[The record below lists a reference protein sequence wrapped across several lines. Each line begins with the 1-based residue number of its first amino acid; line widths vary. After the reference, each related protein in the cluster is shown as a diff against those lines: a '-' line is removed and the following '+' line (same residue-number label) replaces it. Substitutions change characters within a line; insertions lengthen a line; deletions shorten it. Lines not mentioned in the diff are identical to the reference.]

1 MKALVYTAPE
11 SLEIRDV
18 PKPVPK
24 EGELLLQIM
33 ACGICGSDV
42 HGYLGKNGRRTAPM
56 VMGHEFTAKVVGLGD
71 GCQSF
76 EIGDAVSVFP
86 CLACFDCELC
96 EAGRE
101 NLCQGKKVLGVF
113 ANNGAMQ
120 EFIALHERQCFRLP
134 DGVDYLRGALA
145 EAFAVGYAAAK
156 KAGDLGGKKVLI
168 IGAGTI
174 GILTMLAVKA
184 RGPAKIAMSD
194 LSDKRLEVAKKMGAS
209 DAINPKAGD
218 FDKQVASVFG
228 GKADV
233 VIEAVGTS
241 IAANHAVSATASG
254 GKCIWIGN
262 NHQMIEVNMQEI
274 VTREISV
281 LGSFIYSYQEFNEA
295 LAMFGN
301 LNLDVFLDKVVTLD
315 EAAKI
320 FAELAADNEKYLKC
334 IINMEVADDV

>member
-11 SLEIRDV
+11 TLEIREV
-18 PKPVPK
+18 PKPVPIA
-24 EGELLLQIM
+24 GELLLQIM

-56 VMGHEFTAKVVGLGD
+56 VMGHEFTARVAGLGD

-76 EIGDAVSVFP
+76 SAGDAVSVFP
-86 CLACFDCELC
+86 CLACFDCEHC

-120 EFIALHERQCFRLP
+120 EFITMHERLCFKLP
-134 DGVDYLRGALA
+134 EGVDYLRGALA
-145 EAFAVGYAAAK
+145 ESFAVGYAAAN
-156 KAGDLGGKKVLI
+156 KAGDLSGKKVLI
-168 IGAGTI
+168 IGTGTI
-174 GILTMLAVKA
+174 GLLTMLAVKA
-184 RGPAKIAMSD
+184 KGTEKIVMSD
-194 LSDKRLEVAKKMGAS
+194 MSEARLKAAKRMGA
-209 DAINPKAGD
+209 DDVINPNTED
-218 FDKQVASVFG
+218 FDKQVARAFG

-241 IAANHAVSATASG
+241 IAANQAVSSTVSG
-254 GKCIWIGN
+254 GKCIWVGN

-281 LGSFIYSYQEFNEA
+281 LGSYIYSYQEFCEA
-295 LAMFGN
+295 LEMLGGLDLDDL
-301 LNLDVFLDKVVTLD
+301 LNNVVPLG
-315 EAAKI
+315 EASGI
-320 FAELAADNEKYLKC
+320 FAELATDNEKYLKC
-334 IINMEVADDV
+334 IINMEVAA